1 VPTVYLIDVTN
12 RDGVQASRIG
22 IAKLQKTVLNVHL
35 DTFGAFQSEAGFP
48 NLPHETNYL
57 NANVA
62 LVENG
67 TIHRLRLSGWMRAIK
82 GDVEDSFKRTRLRH
96 YNISIPTSD
105 QMITHKLRGKLDRES
120 VIAEMTEALD
130 AALAL
135 GVESVGVNAEDASR
149 TDLNYLVKFA
159 AAAREHGAHRVRYC
173 DTVGCDL
180 PSSIAERCKTLASE
194 VGLPIELHCHN
205 DLGMAVGN
213 SVSGAI
219 AVVEAGQDA
228 YINCTINGVGDR
240 AGNADAVS
248 CVVALRYGSGVAD
261 RWLLDRK
268 VDLSTAW
275 KLARYA
281 SYAFGLPIP
290 VNQPGVG
297 DNMFAH
303 ESGIH
308 ADGALKDRRNYELYD
323 YEDLGRGEPE
333 HTPTGRVITTG
344 EYGGIHGFRHVY
356 ESLGVH
362 FDSDEH
368 AREILR
374 LVQFANMHTQKPL
387 HEDELRFIA
396 DHPEETRL
404 ILTVS
409 P

>member
-22 IAKLQKTVLNVHL
+22 MAKLQKTVLNVHL

-48 NLPHETNYL
+48 NLAHEANYL

-62 LVENG
+62 LADKGV
-67 TIHRLRLSGWMRAIK
+67 IHRLRLSGWTRAMK
-82 GDVEDSFKRTRLRH
+82 GDVEDSFTRTRLRH

-130 AALAL
+130 TAFAL
-135 GVESVGVNAEDASR
+135 GAESVGVNAEDASR
-149 TDLNYLVKFA
+149 TDVDYLIKFA
-159 AAAREHGAHRVRYC
+159 SAAKEHRASRFRYC

-180 PSSIAERCKTLASE
+180 PSTMADRAKSIAAE
-194 VGLPIELHCHN
+194 VGIPIELHCHN
-205 DLGMAVGN
+205 DLGLAVAN

-219 AVVEAGQDA
+219 AVVDAGQDA
-228 YINCTINGVGDR
+228 YINCTVNGVGDR

-248 CVVALRYGSGVAD
+248 CALALRYGSRVAD

-268 VDLSTAW
+268 VDLSVAW

-323 YEDLGRGEPE
+323 YEDLGRGEPD

-356 ESLGVH
+356 EGLGVH
-362 FDSDEH
+362 FDSDEQ

-387 HEDELRFIA
+387 HDDELRFIA
-396 DHPEETRL
+396 QHPEETRL
-404 ILTVS
+404 ILTVT